1 MTENSKKH
9 INSLLEKAIA
19 GEEITREEAYFLYNH
34 APLHL
39 LVSTADL
46 IRRKLHPENMV
57 SWMVDRNVNITNV
70 CISRCK
76 FCNFFCSKNSEKA
89 YVTGIEDYRQK
100 IEELFKLGGNQ
111 LLLQGG
117 LNPELGL
124 DFYENL
130 FRNLK
135 SEYPNLKLHALSPA
149 EIDFL
154 AKKEGK
160 SHKEILISLREA
172 GLDSLPG
179 AGAEILA
186 ERVRK
191 IVSPNKLSGTEW
203 LEVMRVAHKLNM
215 LTSATMMFGHVETR
229 KERIDHLISI
239 RDLQKEKPEGSP
251 GFKSFIP
258 WPYYE
263 AGTTLEKT
271 GMVKEIPTALEYIRL
286 IVISR
291 IILHNIPNIQASW
304 LTVGPDT
311 ASLCLHAGANDLG
324 SIMIEENVVS
334 AAGASYTSGAEDL
347 QNLIRKAGFTPR
359 KRNQDFS
366 DYEEVKL

>member
-1 MTENSKKH
+1 MTKKAESH
-9 INSLLEKAIA
+9 IPSLLEKNIQ
-19 GEEITREEAYFLYNH
+19 GEEITQSDAIFLYKK

-39 LVSTADL
+39 LMSAADL
-46 IRRKLHPENMV
+46 IRKKVHPENTV

-70 CISRCK
+70 CVSGCK
-76 FCNFFCSKNSEKA
+76 FCNFYCSKNSSKS
-89 YVTGIEDYRQK
+89 YVTGMDEYRQK
-100 IEELFKLGGNQ
+100 IEELYKLGGNQ

-124 DFYENL
+124 NFYENL

-160 SHKEILISLREA
+160 SHLETLTRLRES

-186 ERVRK
+186 KRVRK
-191 IVSPNKLSGTEW
+191 IVSPNKLSGAEW
-203 LEVMRVAHKLNM
+203 LEVMRQAHKMNM

-229 KERIDHLISI
+229 EERIDHLISI
-239 RDLQKEKPEGSP
+239 RELQKEKPEGHI
-251 GFKSFIP
+251 GFMSFIP
-258 WPYYE
+258 WPYLE
-263 AGTTLEKT
+263 AGTTLKKT
-271 GMVKEIPTALEYIRL
+271 SLVKNIPTTIEYIRL
-286 IVISR
+286 IAISR
-291 IILHNIPNIQASW
+291 IVLHNIPNIQASW

-334 AAGASYTSGAEDL
+334 AAGASYSSGAEEL
-347 QNLIRKAGFTPR
+347 QDMIRKASFISR
-359 KRNQDFS
+359 KRNQDFT
-366 DYEEVKL
+366 DYKEVVS